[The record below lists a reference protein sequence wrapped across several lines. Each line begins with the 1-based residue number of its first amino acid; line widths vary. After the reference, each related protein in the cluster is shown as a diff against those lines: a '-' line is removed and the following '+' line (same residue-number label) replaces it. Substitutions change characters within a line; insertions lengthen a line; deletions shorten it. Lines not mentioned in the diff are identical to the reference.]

1 MRFFATLRPIFLCPF
16 IAFFALAVPGAADDA
31 PAGKEYVYI
40 ENTDSGTVSV
50 VSIPE
55 HEVVST
61 IHVGPLLDDV
71 EISSDGRVLYVNRM
85 ESMGHPVDEGICDS
99 GEIIAIST
107 ETEEE
112 LWRAPTD
119 GWPHH
124 PKLSADDRFL
134 YVPLYDRF
142 YIEVFDTEQQKSVG
156 KFPAIIGSH
165 GMKLSPDGKRLYVG
179 SMMMDLLVVYD
190 LENNYMPVNFI
201 PFRDAVRPF
210 YFTQDEKTI
219 YVQQSWMHG
228 FVVADLETGE
238 QETVALPDLPEG
250 TETPLVY
257 PHTYNHG
264 IALTPDEKLLFANG
278 SAADYVAVYSH
289 PDLQLIKT
297 IPVGDDPNWID
308 FDEAGRFAYISNR
321 GSDDLSI
328 IDVEKLEEVKRIGL
342 GFYPQRLEV
351 ARVPVRNVKPR

>member
-1 MRFFATLRPIFLCPF
+1 M
-16 IAFFALAVPGAADDA
+16 
-31 PAGKEYVYI
+31 
-40 ENTDSGTVSV
+40 
-50 VSIPE
+50 
-55 HEVVST
+55 
-61 IHVGPLLDDV
+61 
-71 EISSDGRVLYVNRM
+71 
-85 ESMGHPVDEGICDS
+85 
-99 GEIIAIST
+99 
-107 ETEEE
+107 
-112 LWRAPTD
+112 APTA

-124 PKLSADDRFL
+124 PKLSADDKLLF
-134 YVPLYDRF
+134 VPLYDQF
-142 YIEVFDTEQQKSVG
+142 YIEIFDTEKQMSVG

-210 YFTQDEKTI
+210 YFTKDESRI

-228 FVVADLETGE
+228 FVSVDLESGE

-257 PHTYNHG
+257 PHTWNHG
-264 IALTPDEKLLFANG
+264 IALTPDETLLFANG
-278 SAADYVAVYSH
+278 SVADYVAVYSH
-289 PDLQLIKT
+289 PDLELIKT

-351 ARVPVRNVKPR
+351 ARVPVRRK